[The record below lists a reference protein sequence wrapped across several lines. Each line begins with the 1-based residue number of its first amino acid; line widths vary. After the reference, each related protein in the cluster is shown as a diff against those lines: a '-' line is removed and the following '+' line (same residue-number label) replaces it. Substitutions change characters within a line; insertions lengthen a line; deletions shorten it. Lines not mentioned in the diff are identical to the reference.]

1 MCHHCFCNVQR
12 LATAISFTIFIGSLL
27 LLIVIVCKLTI
38 HSETVDDIHIYV
50 HDFSDK
56 SKLNRHSKL
65 KRIVYLILWIVYMVL
80 IANIVTPNINHTSNY
95 EWVFEPSWLILGVGV
110 VVALCMFD
118 DKRIKY
124 TEMDTPTIENRG
136 ASPKGVIDL
145 IPNYRYADEQQK
157 LVILKV
163 HATNFIWMTIGLTIV
178 CIIDIIIE
186 LIMQQM
192 PLAVFITIIVIVV
205 ELLILKLKT
214 NKFAA
219 HFMNKVLRKRCLLKI
234 LIDSVFIFNLYKIY
248 GILIKKCNNMYV
260 KKSVLKI

>member
-1 MCHHCFCNVQR
+1 MTKNDEALQVEKITLQAKLGILSLNFLCAIIAFAMFNDLQR
-12 LATAISFTIFIGSLL
+12 QFLSPFFIGSLL

-65 KRIVYLILWIVYMVL
+65 KRIVYLILWIVYLVL

-136 ASPKGVIDL
+136 ALPKGVLNL

-163 HATNFIWMTIGLTIV
+163 HATNFIWITSGLTIV
-178 CIIDIIIE
+178 CIVDVIIE
-186 LIMQQM
+186 LILHQM
-192 PLAVFITIIVIVV
+192 PLAAYITIIFIVV
-205 ELLILKLKT
+205 ELLILKLK
-214 NKFAA
+214 NKQIRSTL
-219 HFMNKVLRKRCLLKI
+219 HE
-234 LIDSVFIFNLYKIY
+234 
-248 GILIKKCNNMYV
+248 
-260 KKSVLKI
+260 

>member
-1 MCHHCFCNVQR
+1 MTKNDEALQVEKITLQAKLGILSLNFLCAIIAFAMFNDLQR
-12 LATAISFTIFIGSLL
+12 QFLSPFFIGSLL

-65 KRIVYLILWIVYMVL
+65 KRIVHLILWIVYLVL

-95 EWVFEPSWLILGVGV
+95 EWVGV

-136 ASPKGVIDL
+136 ALPKGVLNL

-163 HATNFIWMTIGLTIV
+163 HATNFIWITIGLTIV
-178 CIIDIIIE
+178 CIVDVIIE
-186 LIMQQM
+186 LILHQM
-192 PLAVFITIIVIVV
+192 PLAAYITIIFIVV
-205 ELLILKLKT
+205 ELLILKLK
-214 NKFAA
+214 NKQICSTL
-219 HFMNKVLRKRCLLKI
+219 HE
-234 LIDSVFIFNLYKIY
+234 
-248 GILIKKCNNMYV
+248 
-260 KKSVLKI
+260 

>member
-65 KRIVYLILWIVYMVL
+65 KRIVHLILWIVYLVL

-95 EWVFEPSWLILGVGV
+95 EWVFEPSWIILGVGV

-136 ASPKGVIDL
+136 ALPKGVLNL

-163 HATNFIWMTIGLTIV
+163 HATNFIWITIGLTIV
-178 CIIDIIIE
+178 CIVDVIIE
-186 LIMQQM
+186 LILHQM
-192 PLAVFITIIVIVV
+192 PLAAYITIIFIVV

-219 HFMNKVLRKRCLLKI
+219 HFMNKCFTQTLSIKI
-234 LIDSVFIFNLYKIY
+234 LIESVFIFNLYKIY
-248 GILIKKCNNMYV
+248 GILIK
-260 KKSVLKI
+260 SVTICM

>member
-1 MCHHCFCNVQR
+1 
-12 LATAISFTIFIGSLL
+12 
-27 LLIVIVCKLTI
+27 
-38 HSETVDDIHIYV
+38 
-50 HDFSDK
+50 
-56 SKLNRHSKL
+56 
-65 KRIVYLILWIVYMVL
+65 MVL
-80 IANIVTPNINHTSNY
+80 IANIITPNINHTSNY
-95 EWVFEPSWLILGVGV
+95 EWVFEPSGLILGVGV

-192 PLAVFITIIVIVV
+192 PLAAFITIIVIVV
-205 ELLILKLKT
+205 ELLILKLK
-214 NKFAA
+214 NK
-219 HFMNKVLRKRCLLKI
+219 KI
-234 LIDSVFIFNLYKIY
+234 RSTLHE
-248 GILIKKCNNMYV
+248 
-260 KKSVLKI
+260 

>member
-1 MCHHCFCNVQR
+1 MTKNDEALQVEKITLQAKLGILSLNFLCAIIAFAMFNDLQR
-12 LATAISFTIFIGSLL
+12 QFLSPFFIGSLL

-65 KRIVYLILWIVYMVL
+65 KRIVYLILWIVYLVL

-95 EWVFEPSWLILGVGV
+95 EWVF
-110 VVALCMFD
+110 

-136 ASPKGVIDL
+136 ALPKGVLNL

-163 HATNFIWMTIGLTIV
+163 HATNFIWITIGLIIV
-178 CIIDIIIE
+178 CIVDVIIE
-186 LIMQQM
+186 LILHQM
-192 PLAVFITIIVIVV
+192 PLAAYITIIFIVV
-205 ELLILKLKT
+205 ELLILKLK
-214 NKFAA
+214 NKQIRSTL
-219 HFMNKVLRKRCLLKI
+219 HE
-234 LIDSVFIFNLYKIY
+234 
-248 GILIKKCNNMYV
+248 
-260 KKSVLKI
+260 